1 MKPFFGR
8 DKGEIRVCKQ
18 GLQVVYMFKILISW
32 QPFSTGRK
40 EKKKRGEEEEEEEKK
55 THYIEPVTLTTSET
69 VR

>member
-1 MKPFFGR
+1 
-8 DKGEIRVCKQ
+8 
-18 GLQVVYMFKILISW
+18 MFKILISW

-40 EKKKRGEEEEEEEKK
+40 KKKKEEKKRNKKKKK

>member
-8 DKGEIRVCKQ
+8 DKGEIRVCQQ

-40 EKKKRGEEEEEEEKK
+40 KKKRGEEEE
-55 THYIEPVTLTTSET
+55 
-69 VR
+69 